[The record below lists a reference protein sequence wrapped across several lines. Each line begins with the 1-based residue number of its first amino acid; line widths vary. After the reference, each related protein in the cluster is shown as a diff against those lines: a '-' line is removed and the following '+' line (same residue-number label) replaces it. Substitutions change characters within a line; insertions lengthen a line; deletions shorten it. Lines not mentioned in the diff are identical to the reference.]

1 MKLEALVSEIRS
13 HPGVTRKKAISEV
26 LHFFSYTHFDSVL
39 ASYGEDCAVLD
50 YGESVLLL
58 AADGIMESL
67 MKANPFF
74 AGYYS
79 ILVNI
84 NDISA
89 MGGIPLAM
97 VDIISM
103 KDEKVCAQ
111 VMKGMETAIR
121 KFGVP
126 VVGGHTHPDCNYDAV
141 DVAILGTVSKD
152 AVIYSH
158 TANPGQDI
166 IFAMDLDGFFPEK
179 LRFAWDTTSKKDSDT
194 CRRQM
199 LIMNEIGKRHLVSAG
214 KDMSNPGSIGTLG
227 MLLETSGKGGC
238 VDLDQVPI
246 PPGVDL
252 TQWLKSYQGCGFVVT
267 APQRNSAEVIDM
279 FGSVGVTAAVVGQV
293 DAGRRLVLKQG
304 EESGIVFDFE
314 KEIIT
319 GCDPSKAPVPAVC
332 SSCKD

>member
-1 MKLEALVSEIRS
+1 MKLEGLVHEIRS
-13 HPGVTRKKAISEV
+13 HPGVTRKKTISEV
-26 LHFFSYTHFDSVL
+26 LNFFPNMPSSRVL
-39 ASYGEDCAVLD
+39 ASYGEDCAVLE

-84 NDISA
+84 NDVSA

-103 KDEKVCAQ
+103 KDEKICAQ
-111 VMKGMETAIR
+111 VMKGMENAVS

-126 VVGGHTHPDCNYDAV
+126 VVGGHTHPDCHYNAV
-141 DVAILGTVSKD
+141 DVAILGTAGKD

-158 TANPGQDI
+158 TALPGHDI
-166 IFAMDLDGFFPEK
+166 IFAMDLEGFYPEK
-179 LRFAWDTTSKKDSDT
+179 LGFAWDTTSKKDSDT
-194 CRRQM
+194 CRKQM

-214 KDMSNPGSIGTLG
+214 KDMSNPGSVGTLG
-227 MLLETSGKGGC
+227 MLLETSGKGGI
-238 VDLDQVPI
+238 VDLDKMPTPQ
-246 PPGVDL
+246 GVDL
-252 TQWLKSYQGCGFVVT
+252 AQWLKSYQGCGFVVT
-267 APQRNSAEVIDM
+267 APQKNSSKVIDM

-293 DAGRRLVLKQG
+293 DAGHKLILRQG
-304 EESGIVFDFE
+304 DESGTVFDFQ

-319 GCDPSKAPVPAVC
+319 GCDPSKVPVSGAC
-332 SSCKD
+332 STCKD